1 MYNWGG
7 VGGMGKAGISVHS
20 HSILQEID
28 CIKGKV
34 VSQAVLSHQN
44 TIIMTGDPSA
54 KLGEAF

>member
-28 CIKGKV
+28 CIKGKMA
-34 VSQAVLSHQN
+34 SKAILSHQN
-44 TIIMTGDPSA
+44 TIILTGDPSV
-54 KLGEAF
+54 KIGDGF